1 MNRQTVLIVVLSL
14 LSTVFLSSCEDP
26 ENQIIGLWLM
36 DSYQQTVYED
46 EELSAT
52 ATYFYADD
60 EAIRWE
66 FQALDLLVYEGE
78 DMELEQTYSWVIEN
92 SETLVLS
99 RENRDDIEFEILT
112 LTRKEL
118 VVKEEEYR
126 TDGNILTVIEK
137 VYNLTSVEE

>member
-1 MNRQTVLIVVLSL
+1 MNRHTVLIVVLSI

-36 DSYQQTVYED
+36 DSFQQTVYED

-52 ATYFYADD
+52 ATYFFADD

-66 FQALDLLVYEGE
+66 FQALELLVYEGD
-78 DMELEQTYSWVIEN
+78 DMELEETYSWVIEN
-92 SETLVLS
+92 DETLVLS
-99 RENRDDIEFEILT
+99 RENRDDIEYEILS

-118 VVKEEEYR
+118 VFMEEEFK

-137 VYNLTSVEE
+137 VYNLTSLEE